1 MENYLTNLKKSDMF
15 ELIINQI
22 GGVSLVGKDGRYVY
36 VNQPFSEITGYS
48 LEELK
53 GRYVR
58 DFFPD
63 NLMDKVLVTGKSLVS
78 VPYRIQNK
86 NMETVQLI
94 SSYYP
99 IWIDGILEGCIFL
112 IVLRNMEQVM
122 ELSTNINELME
133 ELSYYRESLTKMRGA
148 KYSVNSIIGKSDQVK
163 SMKKAILQAAR
174 TVSTV

>member
-86 NMETVQLI
+86 I
-94 SSYYP
+94 WKRSSSSVP
-99 IWIDGILEGCIFL
+99 TILYG
-112 IVLRNMEQVM
+112 
-122 ELSTNINELME
+122 
-133 ELSYYRESLTKMRGA
+133 
-148 KYSVNSIIGKSDQVK
+148 
-163 SMKKAILQAAR
+163 
-174 TVSTV
+174 STVY

>member
-1 MENYLTNLKKSDMF
+1 MAAVAGAVRRGGHIMENYLTNLKKSDMF

-99 IWIDGILEGCIFL
+99 IS
-112 IVLRNMEQVM
+112 V
-122 ELSTNINELME
+122 
-133 ELSYYRESLTKMRGA
+133 SYTHLDVYKRQGW
-148 KYSVNSIIGKSDQVK
+148 NSSRPY
-163 SMKKAILQAAR
+163 L
-174 TVSTV
+174 